1 MECVQ
6 EGKGLLGK
14 DRFGMVPATIA
25 LQPIKAVRRSGL
37 MLKSEI
43 IKKVFFVVS
52 TIVAMN
58 FGVFTIALTVPANTL
73 LDLNINGIIN
83 KKIINYNLIEELSDC
98 LQHWYLPKILNANGL
113 IALLRFFL

>member
-1 MECVQ
+1 
-6 EGKGLLGK
+6 
-14 DRFGMVPATIA
+14 
-25 LQPIKAVRRSGL
+25 
-37 MLKSEI
+37 
-43 IKKVFFVVS
+43 
-52 TIVAMN
+52 MN

-73 LDLNINGIIN
+73 LDLNINAIIN